1 MDSLELQQK
10 RKIKVTDLQRS
21 MIVGTILGDGHVL
34 KTTMGYCLRLKHS
47 LKQREL
53 LKWKYDILNNIA
65 TPIKVYKDS
74 CYFRTVTHPV
84 FSEYRK
90 MFYDENKSKR
100 IPSNLINV
108 INQVALATWIMDDGT
123 NELGYSKSLRINTQ
137 CFSLTEHKKLQ
148 QILQVKFGIISTL
161 NKDKDMYRLRIAK
174 SSMDKLI
181 SLVNPY
187 IIPSML
193 YKLSP

>member
-1 MDSLELQQK
+1 
-10 RKIKVTDLQRS
+10 
-21 MIVGTILGDGHVL
+21 
-34 KTTMGYCLRLKHS
+34 
-47 LKQREL
+47 
-53 LKWKYDILNNIA
+53 
-65 TPIKVYKDS
+65 
-74 CYFRTVTHPV
+74 
-84 FSEYRK
+84 
-90 MFYDENKSKR
+90 